1 MKTPFQLSVVIP
13 THNRKATLERTL
25 DALSRQVELESAF
38 EVVVIDDA
46 SSDATAEFLRG
57 YSRNAHPFAWSWER
71 QEKAGQ
77 GVARNRGCER
87 ARGVRVLFLGDD
99 ILPHQRL
106 VGEHQRAAG
115 AAELAVLGYTAWHP
129 EIRLTPFRRL
139 INEDG
144 LQFGYGLLQDGAAAD
159 YRFFY
164 TSNLSLDRGLVLD
177 AGGFDPEF
185 SGYGWEDIELGY
197 RLCRDGLRILH
208 RRAALA
214 YHLHA
219 VTPASFRRRQHSSGR
234 AALKFFLKHPEPQVA
249 QVILLDRA
257 LEPALKRHTL
267 EAALEPLAL
276 VLEPLFGAGLVGF
289 LNRAMNRHF
298 VAGLREAL
306 AEDSARRGLAPAE
319 LIHQAQTAAALHGP

>member
-1 MKTPFQLSVVIP
+1 MKTPFALSVVIP
-13 THNRKATLERTL
+13 THNRRATLERTL

-38 EVVVIDDA
+38 EVIVIDDA
-46 SSDATAEFLRG
+46 SSDATADFLRG

-71 QEKAGQ
+71 QDKAGQ
-77 GVARNRGCER
+77 GVARNRGCQR

-106 VGEHQRAAG
+106 VGEHQRGAAG
-115 AAELAVLGYTAWHP
+115 PQVAVLGYTDWHREVKP
-129 EIRLTPFRRL
+129 TAFRRL
-139 INEDG
+139 LNEEG

-164 TSNLSLDRGLVLD
+164 TSNLSLDRQRLLD

-197 RLCRDGLRILH
+197 RLCKAGLKIVY

-219 VTPASFRRRQHSSGR
+219 VTPAGFRKRQRASGQ
-234 AALKFFLKHPEPQVA
+234 AALRFFLKHPVPEVER
-249 QVILLDRA
+249 VVLLERA
-257 LEPALKRHTL
+257 LQAAPASERF

-276 VLEPLFGAGLVGF
+276 LLEPLAGPSTTRV
-289 LNRAMNRHF
+289 LNRAMARHF
-298 VAGLREAL
+298 VAGVRAAL
-306 AEDSARRGLAPAE
+306 ELESRRRGLAPAE
-319 LIHQAQTAAALHGP
+319 LVRQARESTP